1 MVFSG
6 PLDSPHGLPIV
17 VALKQQAYGGV
28 HVHMSGFQWVSHEK
42 RRRLLPAL
50 LLERERKMKISYH
63 SSLSYTIT
71 YTH

>member
-42 RRRLLPAL
+42 KATRKDENKLPFV
-50 LLERERKMKISYH
+50 
-63 SSLSYTIT
+63 T
-71 YTH
+71 

>member
-42 RRRLLPAL
+42 KATTTIAGEKDENKLPFV
-50 LLERERKMKISYH
+50 
-63 SSLSYTIT
+63 T
-71 YTH
+71 

>member
-42 RRRLLPAL
+42 KATTTTTIAGTDSG
-50 LLERERKMKISYH
+50 EREQKDENK
-63 SSLSYTIT
+63 LPFVT
-71 YTH
+71 